1 MQDCEQKGCCGEP
14 EGGLSRSTGSDVLD
28 LKVGFGISDEQ
39 NRQGIRSSARDIGGG
54 RRNGTLA
61 GMALCVVEWTRV
73 EAMVEHDKY
82 QKFEDTVRAV
92 SGRRADVWPG

>member
-1 MQDCEQKGCCGEP
+1 VQDCEQKGCCGEP

-39 NRQGIRSSARDIGGG
+39 NRQGIGRSARDVEGGG
-54 RRNGTLA
+54 RSGTLA
-61 GMALCVVEWTRV
+61 GTALCIVEWTRA

-82 QKFEDTVRAV
+82 QIV
-92 SGRRADVWPG
+92 